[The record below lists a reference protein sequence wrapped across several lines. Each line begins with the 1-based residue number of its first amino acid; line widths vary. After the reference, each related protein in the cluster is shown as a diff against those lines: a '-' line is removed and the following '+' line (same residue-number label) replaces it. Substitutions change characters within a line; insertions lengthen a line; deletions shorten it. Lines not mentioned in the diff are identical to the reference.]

1 MNAYLVVAAALAIVH
16 GFVHS
21 ALGEAALLV
30 PLFAR
35 AGLPPLLGS
44 ELHARQTL
52 RLAWHVTTLLL
63 WGAAALMLALA
74 FRPLDATALLVVRVL
89 AAMFAGAALA
99 AAVGSRL
106 WHFAWGVFAAIAVL
120 LWLGT
125 R

>member
-1 MNAYLVVAAALAIVH
+1 VNAYLVVAAALAIVH
-16 GFVHS
+16 GLVHS
-21 ALGEAALLV
+21 ALGEAAILA

-35 AGLPPLLGS
+35 GNLPPLLGS

-52 RLAWHVTTLLL
+52 RLAWHVTTVLL
-63 WGAAALMLALA
+63 WGIAALMLVLA
-74 FRPLDATALLVVRVL
+74 SRPLDATALLVVRVL
-89 AAMFAGAALA
+89 AVSFAGAAVV

-106 WHFAWGVFAAIAVL
+106 WHFAWGAFAAIAVL

>member
-1 MNAYLVVAAALAIVH
+1 VLEADREGLGLEAAAETGQLAVAADDALAWDQD
-16 GFVHS
+16 
-21 ALGEAALLV
+21 
-30 PLFAR
+30 R
-35 AGLPPLLGS
+35 QWAGG
-44 ELHARQTL
+44 
-52 RLAWHVTTLLL
+52 
-63 WGAAALMLALA
+63 GLA

-89 AAMFAGAALA
+89 AAMFAGAALV